1 MPMNILHL
9 ALIAAALPG
18 SRPIH
23 CRRDPMDACL
33 SMYTHHF
40 RGNYP
45 FAYDLENLGFYWR
58 VYDDLMAHWRSVL
71 PVSILE
77 VNYETLVEHPEATMR
92 GVLEFC
98 GLPWDPQCL
107 AFHANGRIVRT
118 SSFAQVRQPL
128 YRSAVGGWRRFETE
142 LEPLRR
148 ALAGAI
154 GGDGQAQIG
163 GAAPRDRDRGWAE
176 IAAAHGQAAL
186 GEHGAEEAF
195 AAADLMDLPGT
206 AAAGQVGER
215 GEEPVDQA
223 AHDRVARGVL
233 GVVIA
238 GGDDLIGGQWNG
250 HKVGISGRRAAR

>member
-1 MPMNILHL
+1 MSRLALDLLPSIHDTAGAPAKEAEVRPHEVRAVGEAYLDALDQRAPGAERVVDKMPMNILHL
-9 ALIAAALPG
+9 GLIAAALPG
-18 SRPIH
+18 SRLIH

-40 RGNYP
+40 SGNYP

-58 VYDDLMAHWRSVL
+58 LYDDLMAHWQSVL

-107 AFHANGRIVRT
+107 AFHANGGIVRT

-128 YRSAVGGWRRFETE
+128 YRSAVGRWRRFETE

-148 ALAGAI
+148 ALA
-154 GGDGQAQIG
+154 
-163 GAAPRDRDRGWAE
+163 AE
-176 IAAAHGQAAL
+176 
-186 GEHGAEEAF
+186 
-195 AAADLMDLPGT
+195 
-206 AAAGQVGER
+206 
-215 GEEPVDQA
+215 
-223 AHDRVARGVL
+223 GVRTS
-233 GVVIA
+233 A
-238 GGDDLIGGQWNG
+238 
-250 HKVGISGRRAAR
+250 